1 MLRARRSAHP
11 WPFSGFLKVLAAE
24 AEQAPWSTR
33 ARQTSP
39 VGPGRAVT
47 SAPVPRPGG
56 AGHREFRRD
65 RLVNEWDAFAEPGP
79 GLFAAR
85 GAAVV
90 MRLAAWAVE

>member
-1 MLRARRSAHP
+1 MSRLFILKACRSAP
-11 WPFSGFLKVLAAE
+11 PPAFSNFLKLLAAE

-79 GLFAAR
+79 GLF
-85 GAAVV
+85 VV
-90 MRLAAWAVE
+90 AEPR